1 MSLLRRAA
9 CPQRL
14 VPKRVCEAVKNPL
27 IGGPNQKA
35 RGAITSGFAGGGAKR
50 LGGKGYGIMA
60 DWCDH
65 GYSFTKGQA
74 ITGMPHW
81 PLWCGGGVPD
91 KFIKIDPDVHFNL
104 QGGAGPF
111 IKGIFALVNPASL

>member
-74 ITGMPHW
+74 ITGEM
-81 PLWCGGGVPD
+81 
-91 KFIKIDPDVHFNL
+91 
-104 QGGAGPF
+104 GACRRSMSHRL
-111 IKGIFALVNPASL
+111 KRSLITSNT